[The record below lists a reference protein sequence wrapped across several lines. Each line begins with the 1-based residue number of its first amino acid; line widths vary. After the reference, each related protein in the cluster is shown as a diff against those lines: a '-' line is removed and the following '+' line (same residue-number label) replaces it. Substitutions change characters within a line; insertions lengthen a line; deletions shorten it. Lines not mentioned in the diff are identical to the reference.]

1 MGAFPSLPAT
11 RLVGASAELRARL
24 AARSAPARA
33 LAAGLLDAFL
43 SQIEPVV
50 ARLVPRRRAVIVLEG
65 DALVLH
71 EQVGRQPPVRRGIL
85 GEILGGERPPLSAPP
100 TTVDLRLPPDR
111 LLRRTLALPEA
122 GRDYLRPIIAHRLE
136 RLTPWR
142 PDRVVHGFAVV
153 PGERADGTIA
163 VDLLA
168 TSLDRLAPV
177 LDRLASAGLV
187 PSSLGSAEDPLDA
200 PPRID
205 LYAGRAGGAD
215 PRLRRIVGRAALATV
230 AVLAACAI
238 GSGWLAGAS
247 EDARAAD
254 AGRLAALR
262 TRLQASRGAPS
273 GDLGL
278 IAAHRAGS
286 SLVLLDGL
294 SAAIPDGTSLRE
306 INLTA
311 DKIRL
316 VGRSGDA
323 PALIGPLEGRAGLT
337 GVRFAAPVVRDAAG
351 RDLFEIVAERAVK
364 PVGPD
369 GPAATRGA
377 R

>member
-11 RLVGASAELRARL
+11 RLVEASAELRARL

-85 GEILGGERPPLSAPP
+85 SGERRPLSAPP

-205 LYAGRAGGAD
+205 LYAGRPGGAD
-215 PRLRRIVGRAALATV
+215 PRLRRIVGRAALGTV

-254 AGRLAALR
+254 AARLGALR

-364 PVGPD
+364 PIGAD
-369 GPAATRGA
+369 GPAAPGRA